1 MKMRELVSASIAA
14 LIAISSPSFA
24 GGLAD
29 AIVEREPVAVAPAPA
44 NTANAIPGWV
54 LPAAALLLLGAVA
67 ANGSGGGDSSDDSG
81 GAGGTPPVSAVD
93 PK

>member
-1 MKMRELVSASIAA
+1 MKMRKLALVLTAAIIATSSA
-14 LIAISSPSFA
+14 SFA

-29 AIVEREPVAVAPAPA
+29 AIVEREPVAVAPAQA
-44 NTANAIPGWV
+44 NTANALPGWV

-67 ANGSGGGDSSDDSG
+67 ANGSGDGGGGDSG
-81 GAGGTPPVSAVD
+81 GDGTPPVSAID